1 MEIEHISEPIGVL
14 ADCTGGQMR
23 PLRFAWSGRTYKVSV
38 VNAEWIDR
46 QGDIWSLHYSIQSN
60 GQTYLIHFD
69 GKEAQWWLDETIL
82 E

>member
-1 MEIEHISEPIGVL
+1 MEIERISEPIGVL
-14 ADCTGGQMR
+14 ADCSGGQMR
-23 PLRFAWSGRTYKVSV
+23 PLRFAWAGRTYKVAA

-46 QGDIWSLHYSIQSN
+46 QDDLWSLHYSIQSG

-69 GKEAQWWLDETIL
+69 GRQTQWWLDETIL